1 MGTPIGFVV
10 VSHENPAQLLR
21 LIHRLK
27 KIYDNP
33 HIVCH
38 HDFNK
43 CSLEGFDFPKEVAF
57 VRPHIDTKWG
67 RATFVHAFLAAL
79 RTIYQRADSPEWFVF
94 LSGTDYP
101 VLPAQ
106 SVLDQLALGG
116 FDAYMD
122 HRLVEY
128 PWTSDPD
135 VQYDSHAFNS
145 TGWVP
150 LAYERYVAIQLWLP
164 WYSWTRR
171 KPIKIRVATIRS
183 KSLVGP
189 FNPFSETLKCYGGS
203 GWFTCNRKAAERLLA
218 DNADNHALLAHY
230 SRRFAS
236 DESIWQ
242 TILCNQQDLKISKDS
257 MRYIDWSQGGHH
269 PKTLGMED
277 LPRILASGAHFARKF
292 DLAKGVEVFD
302 AIDAT
307 VDAAGR

>member
-1 MGTPIGFVV
+1 
-10 VSHENPAQLLR
+10 
-21 LIHRLK
+21 
-27 KIYDNP
+27 
-33 HIVCH
+33 
-38 HDFNK
+38 
-43 CSLEGFDFPKEVAF
+43 
-57 VRPHIDTKWG
+57 
-67 RATFVHAFLAAL
+67 
-79 RTIYQRADSPEWFVF
+79 
-94 LSGTDYP
+94 

-116 FDAYMD
+116 FDAYID

-128 PWTSDPD
+128 PWTPD
-135 VQYDSHAFNS
+135 SGVQYAPYSFDSAR
-145 TGWVP
+145 WVP
-150 LAYERYVAIQLWLP
+150 LAYDRYVAHQLWLP

-218 DNADNHALLAHY
+218 DNADNRALFAHY
-230 SRRFAS
+230 SKRFIP
-236 DESIWQ
+236 DESLPH
-242 TILCNQQDLKISKDS
+242 TILCNQPDLKISKDS
-257 MRYIDWSQGGHH
+257 KRYIDWSQGGHH